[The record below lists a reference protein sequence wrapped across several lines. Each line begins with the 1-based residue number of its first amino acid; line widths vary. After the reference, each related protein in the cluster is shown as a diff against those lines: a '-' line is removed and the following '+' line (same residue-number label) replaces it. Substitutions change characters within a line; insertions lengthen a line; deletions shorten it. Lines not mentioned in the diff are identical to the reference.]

1 MTPST
6 KLRSLFRATAV
17 AATLTALAAGTLVTG
32 AVADAASI
40 PKFKQPKVFGTSFQT
55 DPNHDFSKGIS
66 TRHDGILRGW
76 VTHYKAGVAEY
87 SPIKWVKSPDA
98 QGHFVSP
105 PEGDVTAYASP
116 ISAKV
121 KFYSAYDC
129 KSGVATIN
137 RQGVGN
143 KRCSRKLL
151 ISRLKNQQPALI
163 TVYKGEIIKFQEIYV
178 P

>member
-1 MTPST
+1 MTLST
-6 KLRSLFRATAV
+6 KLRSVSRATAV
-17 AATLTALAAGTLVTG
+17 TATLTAMAVGTLVTG
-32 AVADAASI
+32 AAAADAAAI

-87 SPIKWVKSPDA
+87 TPIKWVKSHDA
-98 QGHFVSP
+98 QGHFVGP

-121 KFYSAYDC
+121 KFYSAYGC
-129 KSGVATIN
+129 KDQHHG
-137 RQGVGN
+137 
-143 KRCSRKLL
+143 L
-151 ISRLKNQQPALI
+151 
-163 TVYKGEIIKFQEIYV
+163 
-178 P
+178 